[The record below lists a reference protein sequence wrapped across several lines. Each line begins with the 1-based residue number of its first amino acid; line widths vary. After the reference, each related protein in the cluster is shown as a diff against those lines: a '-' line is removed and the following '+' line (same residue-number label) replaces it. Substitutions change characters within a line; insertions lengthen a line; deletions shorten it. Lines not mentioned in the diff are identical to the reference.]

1 VDVRDLRISPLSQE
15 VPVWPPGLFGSL
27 FGFLVFFLIVLA
39 FPYFSVTPVR
49 CVSSSLFLRFWPLDA
64 ACDGAY
70 ESMHWAT
77 HAVGSWDLVDNAR
90 SLLVSFR
97 VGGQGPWLS

>member
-1 VDVRDLRISPLSQE
+1 MASWLVWFSFWLSRILPYCFRLPL
-15 VPVWPPGLFGSL
+15 
-27 FGFLVFFLIVLA
+27 
-39 FPYFSVTPVR
+39 FSVTPVR
-49 CVSSSLFLRFWPLDA
+49 CVSSSLFLRFWSLDA